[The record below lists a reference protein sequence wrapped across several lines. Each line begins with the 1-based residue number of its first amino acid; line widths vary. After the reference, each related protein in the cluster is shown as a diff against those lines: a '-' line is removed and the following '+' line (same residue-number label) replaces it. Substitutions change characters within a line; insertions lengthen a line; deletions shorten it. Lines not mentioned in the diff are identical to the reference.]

1 MKMGGLLGTA
11 AFAAL
16 IGATPALAQQPPF
29 PPEFISAMQGG
40 QYDAAARVM
49 RPALAACEA
58 RAQGGECWA
67 LHIGLGQALS
77 MLPAQQYKGEVVAQF
92 GKALALADRFAGPES
107 RQSFQSGQM
116 LAMYLIA
123 QGDTQQ
129 ALPVFERMVPLA
141 RKLAGPGSP
150 IARTMMSG
158 QAMALMLAQRLA
170 EGSKVTDALVA
181 DLRGTGE
188 VDGVLEVMLD
198 RTEMYFGDKAMAE
211 KLRREIVAAPEF
223 ARSTNAALKVKI
235 LVKLAQ
241 SLFDNGNRVDG
252 VEFNQRAIA
261 LAASAGVNTP
271 EAQAARA
278 TAARYAEGG
287 AFDSAGEKRVQCEQ
301 ARAKFGDRYAGAVSL
316 CMAYGYAILMD
327 RRTEAQGLALIR
339 DNYAIARADYR
350 NDPVFGMASL
360 MMGLVNL
367 VEGRLDEAIR
377 NYDDSNAVL
386 QGLYGKSQDQIVLKA
401 MYAGAMRARPDLL
414 PRARVIARDV
424 VDSTVRYTQSR
435 PGFDEQSIA
444 QLRQF
449 APMTRL
455 AVKVN
460 WQLYASAG
468 QGAR

>member
-1 MKMGGLLGTA
+1 ML
-11 AFAAL
+11 
-16 IGATPALAQQPPF
+16 GATPAQAQRVPF
-29 PPEFISAMQGG
+29 PPEFIAAMQAE
-40 QYDAAARVM
+40 QYDGAARLM

-58 RAQGGECWA
+58 RAQADECWM
-67 LHIGLGQALS
+67 LYIGLGQALS
-77 MLPAQQYKGEVVAQF
+77 MLPPQQYKGEVVAQF
-92 GKALALADRFAGPES
+92 GKALAIADRVAGPES
-107 RQSFQSGQM
+107 REAFHSGQM

-129 ALPVFERMVPLA
+129 ALPVFDRMAPLA

-150 IARTMMSG
+150 VARMMMSG
-158 QAMALMLAQRLA
+158 QAMALMLAQRLP
-170 EGSKVTDALVA
+170 EGSKVTDALIA
-181 DLRGTGE
+181 DLRGTGN

-198 RTEMYFGDKAMAE
+198 RTEMYFGDKAMTE
-211 KLRREIVAAPEF
+211 KLRREIVAVPEF
-223 ARSTNAALKVKI
+223 GRSTNAALKVKI

-241 SLFDNGNRVDG
+241 ALFENGNRVDG

-261 LAASAGVNTP
+261 LATSGGVNTP

-287 AFDSAGEKRVQCEQ
+287 SFDSASEKRVQCEQ
-301 ARAKFGDRYAGAVSL
+301 ARAKFGERYAGAVSL

-377 NYDDSNAVL
+377 NYDESKTTL
-386 QGLYGKSQDQIVLKA
+386 QSFYGNSQDQIVLKA

-414 PRARVIARDV
+414 PRARVIAREV
-424 VDSTVRYTQSR
+424 VDGTIRYTQSR
-435 PGFDEQSIA
+435 PGFDDQSIA

-460 WQLYASAG
+460 WQLYASAERGAG
-468 QGAR
+468 QSAR